1 MDRELLAV
9 PLLLQQLRNT
19 VLPCS
24 ASFSIV
30 MLKIEFTP
38 VRNCDHHI
46 FRNLSLIRRAEVC
59 HFRTFPS
66 PWVRS
71 EVVGLDRSMH
81 AYDYRQV
88 LGCLIHA
95 LIAIFSTIQSKDGST
110 QSPSN
115 G

>member
-1 MDRELLAV
+1 MDRELVAM
-9 PLLLQQLRNT
+9 PLLLQQWRST
-19 VLPCS
+19 VLPCC

-81 AYDYRQV
+81 AYEKQMIIGKCWDVRFM
-88 LGCLIHA
+88 H
-95 LIAIFSTIQSKDGST
+95 
-110 QSPSN
+110 
-115 G
+115 